1 MTVARFGNK
10 RPKRLVLAMRVL
22 PNRSGVRKSSDNVK
36 LTSESKYY
44 EKGPFVAPPEL
55 LEALSEVV
63 PV

>member
-1 MTVARFGNK
+1 MTAARFGNK
-10 RPKRLVLAMRVL
+10 RPKRLVLVMKVL

-36 LTSESKYY
+36 LMSESTYY

-55 LEALSEVV
+55 LEALSEAF